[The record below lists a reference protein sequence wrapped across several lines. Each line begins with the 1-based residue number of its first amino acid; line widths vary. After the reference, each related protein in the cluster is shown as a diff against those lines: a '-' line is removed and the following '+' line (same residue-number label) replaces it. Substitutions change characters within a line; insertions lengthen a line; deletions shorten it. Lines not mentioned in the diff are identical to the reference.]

1 MVRLCDCPSC
11 AVSRSADTGTA
22 GIERMRGDTAEET
35 AALWCPVRLIPEM
48 LPMTHAGRG
57 LATRDAALRIL
68 EVDAMVRMDRSTN
81 GKRAMSPT
89 TSN

>member
-1 MVRLCDCPSC
+1 
-11 AVSRSADTGTA
+11 
-22 GIERMRGDTAEET
+22 
-35 AALWCPVRLIPEM
+35 
-48 LPMTHAGRG
+48 MTHAGRG

-89 TSN
+89 N